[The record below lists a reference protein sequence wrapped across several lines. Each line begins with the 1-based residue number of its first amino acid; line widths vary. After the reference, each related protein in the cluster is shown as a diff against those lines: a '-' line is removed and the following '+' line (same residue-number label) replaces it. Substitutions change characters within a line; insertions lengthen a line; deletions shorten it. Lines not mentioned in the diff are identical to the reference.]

1 MIDLTANTSAGSPH
15 GTGTTTMYR
24 KKSRRILLTLSSC
37 SNPTCY
43 RMIGLIRWLCRVIYP
58 EYPIVSSNLRY
69 DYRIEPTLLNTL
81 SVIDTMLT
89 ATENAIS
96 LSASRRVARAIIT

>member
-1 MIDLTANTSAGSPH
+1 
-15 GTGTTTMYR
+15 
-24 KKSRRILLTLSSC
+24 
-37 SNPTCY
+37 
-43 RMIGLIRWLCRVIYP
+43 MIGLIRWLCRVIYP